1 MQHYL
6 KPLKKTNPDIYFD
19 DIKKS
24 IQENFNQGL
33 TLWAEKSSPKRTPTL
48 AELLAEI
55 SLLEQSVVGHATQ
68 GPPKGV
74 PSG

>member
-33 TLWAEKSSPKRTPTL
+33 TLWAEK
-48 AELLAEI
+48 
-55 SLLEQSVVGHATQ
+55 VVLNEPQHWQ
-68 GPPKGV
+68 NYWQKFLF
-74 PSG
+74 